1 MRQGLADG
9 AAQSTALPVEIGF
22 LSNHGHAPEV
32 LWQAAV
38 FSQAAGVTADEFL
51 IREGIVP
58 EDGFYRALAAELR
71 LSFIANPHLSS
82 AVRYPDSVLAGL
94 APLARD
100 KARFVAAPRGPALT
114 DLLKTRSLGR
124 PLAITTPTRLR
135 QAVFQTQA
143 RLIAQQAAHE
153 LANKTPHLATDVSYG
168 QIALLFMALTLI
180 SFGLVHAFGP
190 TIGILGAA
198 MGPLFIGSVVL
209 RLAAS
214 MLSNPVIP
222 TAPPPRTEDADLPVY
237 TVIAAL
243 YREKRVVARFL
254 DALAQLDYP
263 AAKLDIKLVL
273 EVDDPETMEALR
285 AIEVPGNVEILI
297 APPGEPRTK
306 PRALNVALP
315 LARGRYTVIYDAED
329 VPDPGQ
335 LRLAVSRFAEAPP
348 RVACLQARLTI
359 DNTDDTWLTRLFT
372 VEYAALFDVFNP
384 GLAEIGSPIAL
395 GGTSNHFR
403 TSVLRRVHGW
413 DAWNVTEDAD
423 LGIRLVRLGYE
434 VRDLPSSTFEEAPG
448 TLRLWMR
455 QRTRWMK
462 GYVQTAVVHT
472 RKPWIMLRQ
481 LGLWRFSGALALT
494 WGVVLSALVYPFF
507 TGLYLASWFA
517 STEEAFD
524 LGWTAALNAYALTLF
539 LSGAASIF
547 IPACVALHRRR
558 LWRLMP
564 WILMLPLYYCLV
576 SFAAWRGLWELAIAP
591 FRWNKTS
598 HGLARTSRAG
608 LFQKHQARVA
618 VTRSL
623 NTAPP

>member
-1 MRQGLADG
+1 MRQGLADK
-9 AAQSTALPVEIGF
+9 AAQSTALPIEIGF
-22 LSNHGHAPEV
+22 LSSHGHAPEA
-32 LWQAAV
+32 LWRASIFA
-38 FSQAAGVTADEFL
+38 QAAGVAADEFL
-51 IREGIVP
+51 VREGLVC
-58 EDGFYRALAAELR
+58 EDDFYRALAAELG
-71 LSFIANPHLSS
+71 LPFVAIPHLSS
-82 AVRYPDSVLAGL
+82 DVRYPDSVLAGL
-94 APLARD
+94 APLAGANT
-100 KARFVAAPRGPALT
+100 KFVVAPRGPSLAH
-114 DLLKTRSLGR
+114 LLRTHSLRR
-124 PLAITTPTRLR
+124 PLAVTTPTRLR
-135 QAVFQTQA
+135 QAVFRA
-143 RLIAQQAAHE
+143 KSLLIARRAAYD
-153 LANKTPHLATDVSYG
+153 LANKAPHLATEISYG
-168 QIALLFMALTLI
+168 QIALLFVGLMLI

-198 MGPLFIGSVVL
+198 MGPLFLGIVVL

-214 MLSNPVIP
+214 MLGNPVEPAIP
-222 TAPPPRTEDADLPVY
+222 PSRAEDADLPVY

-243 YREKRVVARFL
+243 YREKRVVARL
-254 DALAQLDYP
+254 LQALTQLDYP
-263 AAKLDIKLVL
+263 ATKLDIKLVL
-273 EVDDPETMEALR
+273 EADDPETMEALR
-285 AIEVPGNVEILI
+285 SIDIPGNVEILI

-335 LRLAVSRFAEAPP
+335 LRLAVSRFAQAPP
-348 RVACLQARLTI
+348 HVACLQARLTI

-395 GGTSNHFR
+395 GGTSNHFH
-403 TSVLRRVHGW
+403 TSILRKVHGW

-423 LGIRLVRLGYE
+423 LGIRLARLGYE
-434 VRDLPSSTFEEAPG
+434 VIDLPSSTFEEAPG

-462 GYVQTAVVHT
+462 GYVQTAVNHT
-472 RKPWIMLRQ
+472 RKPWVMLRQ
-481 LGLWRFSGALALT
+481 LGFWRFSGALALT
-494 WGVVLSALVYPFF
+494 WGAVLSALVYPLF
-507 TGLYLASWFA
+507 TGFYLASWLA
-517 STEEAFD
+517 GPEQLVD
-524 LGWTAALNAYALTLF
+524 LGWATAFNAYALTLF

-564 WILMLPLYYCLV
+564 WILLLPVYYGLV
-576 SFAAWRGLWELAIAP
+576 SLAAWRGLWELATAP

-608 LFQKHQARVA
+608 LFQKHQAKVA